1 MHYNLKNYE
10 RYLLDKYGK
19 LLAKRRVKNILNPI
33 HLLILILL
41 KRTAKDK
48 YGKFKEGY
56 RYISEKHFGFT
67 VGKYSTGYEQFW
79 NKPRLIESIGA
90 FCNISADNVHIA
102 GGNHPLSTVSTHAFF
117 FHDKYRF
124 ISKNQSID
132 GYANNGRIIIG
143 NDVWIG
149 ANVSILPGVKIG
161 DGAVL
166 AAGAVVNKDVPPY
179 AIVGGVP
186 ARIIKYRFDEET
198 IVALLEL
205 AWWEWSDEKIKDN
218 TPHMWDPKVLLEK
231 NTSNL
236 DDSHLRLSL

>member
-1 MHYNLKNYE
+1 MHYNLTKNE
-10 RYLLDKYGK
+10 RILLNYFGK
-19 LLAKRRVKNILNPI
+19 LLAKRRIKTIFNPL
-33 HLLILILL
+33 HILILSFL
-41 KRTAKDK
+41 KRTTKDK

-79 NKPRLIESIGA
+79 HKPKLIKSIGA
-90 FCNISADNVHIA
+90 FCNISADNVIIA

-117 FHDKYRF
+117 FHDKYHF
-124 ISKNQSID
+124 VKDNHSID
-132 GYANNGRIIIG
+132 DYANNEKIIIG

-179 AIVGGVP
+179 AIVGGIP
-186 ARIIKYRFDEET
+186 AKVIKYRFNEAT
-198 IVALLEL
+198 ITSLLKL
-205 AWWEWSDEKIKDN
+205 AWWDWSDEKIKEN
-218 TPHMWDPKVLLEK
+218 TPYMWNPKLLIDK
-231 NTSNL
+231 NKSNL
-236 DDSHLRLSL
+236 DD